1 MEGMMEFK
9 ITEAEARE
17 MAKFE
22 EEVGC
27 DFWTT
32 PEAYAE
38 FVRLLDPP
46 QQPNER
52 LRKTMQTITHWD
64 EE

>member
-17 MAKFE
+17 MAEFE

-27 DFWTT
+27 DVLAT

-38 FVRLLDPP
+38 FARLLDAPP
-46 QQPNER
+46 QPNER
-52 LRKTMQTITHWD
+52 LRKTMQTSGNSN
-64 EE
+64 